1 MSKIEIKP
9 TRKVVANSSI
19 KEKDEKSNKFLF
31 FILLLSQFVFLLCFR
46 NSIILDDYISSIIY
60 FLFQLGI
67 FCYIIYNKTFLRR
80 AKFLMMVITSIGSV
94 SYTLAYNYFLSYLY
108 ASYVDITGIRNP
120 LFINSGFVSN
130 SLIIWCTLLLVY
142 LSFLFAL
149 ACYIIFTYNMFKAS
163 IELNKKLFF
172 NKENYS
178 LILIVSLAFILMNGV
193 KNKYKKQDS
202 VDDVIKYFL
211 YEYQYYDNYL
221 GDNKYICYNLKYLAK
236 DRKSIKVY
244 PLFSEDKASYVI
256 KSDDNYKFGISE
268 CKN

>member
-1 MSKIEIKP
+1 MSKIEIESSSKMSI
-9 TRKVVANSSI
+9 KISI
-19 KEKDEKSNKFLF
+19 KEDEEFNNFLF

-46 NSIILDDYISSIIY
+46 NSIILDDYISAIIY
-60 FLFQLGI
+60 FIFQLGI
-67 FCYIIYNKTFLRR
+67 FCYIIYNKTLIRR
-80 AKFLMMVITSIGSV
+80 AKILVMVITSIGSV

-108 ASYVDITGIRNP
+108 VSYVDITEIRNP
-120 LFINSGFVSN
+120 LFINSSFISN
-130 SLIIWCTLLLVY
+130 SLIIWCILLLIY

-149 ACYIIFTYNMFKAS
+149 VCYVIFIYKMFKAS
-163 IELNKKLFF
+163 IRLNKELFF

-178 LILIVSLAFILMNGV
+178 LFLVLSLAFILMNAV
-193 KNKYKKQDS
+193 KSKYKEQDS
-202 VDDVIKYFL
+202 VDNVIKYFL

-221 GDNKYICYNLKYLAK
+221 GNNKYICSNLESLAK
-236 DRKSIKVY
+236 DRESIKVY